1 MKSFNKTF
9 TWLSTLLLTVL
20 FAVSGSASAATKDC
34 TPTPTTFNVESLNG
48 TYDVAFAGVTGNT
61 AYTAEYTGSD
71 LALKDASGT
80 TVGTVTVTTPA
91 YDTVR
96 FTVTGA
102 TATAAGNYTIE
113 MPEGALTFKHSVKML
128 NITHPAFTI
137 TLAYAGG
144 TDPIVPEAP
153 KYLTAPALRQAVADK
168 GIALIGIFS
177 PTGTGNRYLT
187 GVATTADVSADGT
200 LAAVRAPQASEVLE
214 VLPADG
220 GYYLRQHAAE
230 EGQGYLACSAGGNFS
245 VVAKASASVWTIA
258 GPGESNYGADVNN
271 WNDLYSDIAG
281 SYNDYM
287 VRFITSG
294 QYMNCQG
301 ATAVGGVRPGTGA
314 WSFNYVYNYVE
325 AAPAGFAYGTIW
337 EGTLTYASWST
348 STDVSF
354 KADFFKD
361 LKVGDKIVVTVQKTD
376 ASAWGAIRPEGEDW
390 TGALTS
396 SIDYVAAEGGDVQT
410 ITFKVSEELLAGL
423 QAHGLR
429 FSGDNIVV
437 SKIEVLE
444 GGGEDASEHLWEGS
458 VDFVSWSPSGSLEV
472 AASEF
477 DALEVGQ
484 ALAVTCKKITDGVW
498 AALRAEGADWCG
510 ALAEQEYVE
519 LADGVEEQVI
529 YLPITEAFLA
539 DLKAHGLRFSG
550 DNLNITLVDVVDE
563 IPAEPADLPFT
574 VGKKYAVWFNNAD
587 KQYFWEDKDGVANEI
602 RCNDGDIA
610 TRNELES
617 YSNTVYWTMG
627 GDDANGY
634 TFTNATTGKHILA
647 PASLSAG
654 AAFLLSD
661 SEATGFDVVKMDNGY
676 YRFYIHGQT
685 TYYLAHT
692 SRNSHL
698 VTMYNVADYGLAEN
712 GGASVVQFEEIP
724 DHYDYTLA
732 LVDAPAGATVTI
744 GGEARA
750 DGAEFSTENRLN
762 TADIAVVA
770 EGYSYSIDITA
781 GVVTIT
787 FKKLPITAGKKYV
800 ISSVA
805 HANDA
810 VYYLTNDGTNTKLA
824 RSTEY
829 PTEDQYWTAESVSV
843 GANGGVNVSFVNNGK
858 YFAFM
863 ATTTEA
869 KHAVMLTQ
877 DDVDAENFFNVQDNL
892 NYWPDKATDTRFLY
906 LAVKDDNTN
915 IGWGSWQ
922 GTGIRTTGYSYQFK
936 FDEIAEEEEPVSY
949 TEGDFYVK
957 NEASGKY
964 FGFVGTSTSDGNFG
978 PVEEADKL
986 VCTVTQPEEGT
997 FNIQLFGF
1005 NYVSCGSN
1013 GGFSNNKAAN
1023 ALQLFKV
1030 NGSSAVKATTI
1041 EEGAEYLIV
1050 GNKNGTDY
1058 ALSNGTNGKTGAD
1071 LRTAGIAVTI
1081 TDNTISTVFGV
1092 CKWTFEHYVNTD
1104 TREAL
1109 EGVYVKNGEG
1119 KFFGIGASDI
1129 DILDEGQTWTI
1140 APVKTEEKAYTLE
1153 NTSIDAVKRFVNTG
1167 SNGYLSKSEDYNA
1180 RSVYFYELTNATTGE
1195 CTLVEQ
1201 PELGKTYAMV
1211 IHNIT
1216 TGYPG
1221 YYAIYSGLAKN
1232 KTDRGDVISL
1242 GTELPTSLTIDATL
1256 SSSNGTITPAKAL
1269 WTLTD
1274 TAEDP
1279 DQDELAGKSIE
1290 NYSEKATTIQ
1300 PNTWYV
1306 LTQTRNGETPAYDSE
1321 LGGQILRAA
1330 VGFNIPKGA
1339 NAEEY
1344 AQYLIRLLPTEYE
1357 GTYYMQWG
1365 NGNYWGASLNSV
1377 DNIESAGMY
1386 KVYNINGE
1394 ETHFGINVTADGTTL
1409 GQPLDNNGAG
1419 QNVAFWGSGEV
1430 KSLNGNNDWK
1440 FYPVELGTYDPEQ
1453 LVRNAEM
1460 AELVAQLEKTM
1471 AKNNLAQVGDN
1482 LITEE
1487 TQFSSNYSDSAE
1499 GKSFAALIDENATTF
1514 WHTDWHSMP
1523 AEGTHPTLEIELAEP
1538 VSGDIQLTF
1547 MRRNVVHDHAT
1558 GMQILTST
1566 DGTNYTE
1573 ATQVELPFTE
1583 GGEVVRGIFN
1593 LPEAVK
1599 YLSIYALNNVK
1610 NDGTA
1615 EDMASRNYWHAAEL
1629 QLNKYISATPL
1640 NEQYPDA
1647 AAALQQAIDAAKAID
1662 KPSAED
1668 IAALASAFDAYN
1680 AAISGEE
1687 PEEGFWVLA
1696 SEASAPVA
1704 GKTYALKNVS
1714 RNNYASNHGVLNSFD
1729 GHVSDAVWTIE
1740 TTGNT
1745 VDGAPTYYLY
1755 NKAEK
1760 AYWKNDDF
1768 EGNPGLDGYDIHNY
1782 CGTNAYWTNTKAEAM
1797 EVTILAAG
1805 STETWRTQGAGSE
1818 GYILALNRVVPD
1830 GAGGDYYF
1838 KLGQQ
1843 GSDLA
1848 MEPWD
1853 EDVAWYFYEATIG
1866 EEPVGPTFPLTGQ
1879 PYLLKEKD
1887 SGMYLNVI
1895 PDSEDNK
1902 KDVVLKKKGQDLYFT
1917 AVEGGYTITTAD
1929 GLYVGG
1935 FSNGWNMSSKVAQ
1948 TWVVEEV
1955 EGGYALRTADAGKY
1969 LGFDN
1974 VDNEGAAAYR
1984 DKSYSANH
1992 GIFEITAYGTA
2003 ELTAKDKLAAA
2014 IAEAKALNTTDVPED
2029 LVAELNNAIEMA
2041 EGVLNDAASTDA
2053 DYEEAQG
2060 ILEHAANAVKNYVP
2074 QTAAEMFADLN
2085 AALEQARAINELNK
2099 VEGAINETTY
2109 EYELTSTVAGQ
2120 VGYKTYDEVFN
2131 VAEDIAVIE
2140 YLINLAGGT
2149 AEGLEA
2155 LLNEQGESIR
2165 MYTAELVDLIAAYN
2179 NAGWVLPEKDKT
2191 YIIRLAPNDYSWAFH
2206 YSEGALAL
2214 NKWTEVKDNLTAEYA
2229 WTCKGL
2235 EEYKIVNSDLEV
2247 ESLGD
2252 RVRFT
2257 NLAHQDQYLCWKGVT
2272 DNAKAGNTY
2281 WQISGKNSP
2290 QYGAMSMQAYDGS
2303 NHYKFLTIEVYSGSM
2318 NHGDNWNWVNNSTY
2332 SSWYTFEEVDPNQ
2345 FGEIVGVGTVIAPAD
2360 NALRFNVQGQ
2370 RIAKDVRGINIVN
2383 GKKLIRK

>member
-80 TVGTVTVTTPA
+80 TVGTVAVTTPA

-153 KYLTAPALRQAVADK
+153 KYLTAPALRQAVAEK
-168 GIALIGIFS
+168 GIALIGILGVTT
-177 PTGTGNRYLT
+177 TGDKYINGSTQT
-187 GVATTADVSADGT
+187 SHASADGT
-200 LAAVRAPQASEVLE
+200 LAGVRAPEEAEVIE
-214 VLPADG
+214 VIPAEG

-230 EGQGYLACSAGGNFS
+230 AGQGYLACAGGSNFTITDQ
-245 VVAKASASVWTIA
+245 AGANIWTIV
-258 GPGESNYGADVNN
+258 GPDETGYGDVSGF
-271 WNDLYSDIAG
+271 DDIYPDIAKEL
-281 SYNDYM
+281 NPYM
-287 VRFITSG
+287 VRFISQG
-294 QYMNCQG
+294 QYLNGQ
-301 ATAVGGVRPGTGA
+301 AYGGTGGLRGGTGA
-314 WSFNYVYNYVE
+314 WSFNYVYSYEE
-325 AAPAGFAYGTIW
+325 AAPADI
-337 EGTLTYASWST
+337 
-348 STDVSF
+348 
-354 KADFFKD
+354 
-361 LKVGDKIVVTVQKTD
+361 
-376 ASAWGAIRPEGEDW
+376 
-390 TGALTS
+390 
-396 SIDYVAAEGGDVQT
+396 
-410 ITFKVSEELLAGL
+410 
-423 QAHGLR
+423 
-429 FSGDNIVV
+429 
-437 SKIEVLE
+437 
-444 GGGEDASEHLWEGS
+444 
-458 VDFVSWSPSGSLEV
+458 
-472 AASEF
+472 
-477 DALEVGQ
+477 
-484 ALAVTCKKITDGVW
+484 
-498 AALRAEGADWCG
+498 
-510 ALAEQEYVE
+510 
-519 LADGVEEQVI
+519 
-529 YLPITEAFLA
+529 
-539 DLKAHGLRFSG
+539 
-550 DNLNITLVDVVDE
+550 
-563 IPAEPADLPFT
+563 PFT

-627 GDDANGY
+627 GDATNGY

-698 VTMYNVADYGLAEN
+698 VTMYNVADYGLTEN

-732 LVDAPAGATVTI
+732 LVDVPAGATVTI

-750 DGAEFSTENRLN
+750 DGAEFTTENRLN

-829 PTEDQYWTAESVSV
+829 PAEDQYWTAESVSV
-843 GANGGVNVSFVNNGK
+843 GADGGINVSFVNNGK

-869 KHAVMLTQ
+869 GHAVKLTQ
-877 DDVDAENFFNVQDNL
+877 DDVDADNFFNVQDNL

-906 LAVKDDNTN
+906 LAVKDDNTT
-915 IGWGSWQ
+915 IGWGAWQ
-922 GTGIRTTGYSYQFK
+922 GAAIRTTGYSYQFK

-964 FGFVGTSTSDGNFG
+964 FGFVGTSTSNGNFG

-1081 TDNTISTVFGV
+1081 TDNTISTVFGA
-1092 CKWTFEHYVNTD
+1092 CKWTFEHYVSTD

-1109 EGVYVKNGEG
+1109 DGVYLKNGEG
-1119 KFFGIGASDI
+1119 KFFGIGATDI

-1153 NTSIDAVKRFVNTG
+1153 NSSIDAVKRFVNTG

-1216 TGYPG
+1216 SGYPG

-1274 TAEDP
+1274 TAEEPEPEPKQFVLGPEDISAKKAYIIYTTARGGLTVASE
-1279 DQDELAGKSIE
+1279 DAATLSGTGQTGVGQTAADKTNVFQQFAFVGYEGEYYLYSVGAKKYVSISGLTE
-1290 NYSEKATTIQ
+1290 NAANAVQFADADDTTVRLLFDAAH
-1300 PNTWYV
+1300 NF
-1306 LTQTRNGETPAYDSE
+1306 N
-1321 LGGQILRAA
+1321 LGGSKQYLCDTWNAKDAGNSFIIEVAADFDQTALVEAIAA
-1330 VGFNIPKGA
+1330 VIEQQKLNDA
-1339 NAEEY
+1339 LAEAIAEAKAAY
-1344 AQYLIRLLPTEYE
+1344 AE
-1357 GTYYMQWG
+1357 
-1365 NGNYWGASLNSV
+1365 N
-1377 DNIESAGMY
+1377 
-1386 KVYNINGE
+1386 
-1394 ETHFGINVTADGTTL
+1394 NV
-1409 GQPLDNNGAG
+1409 P
-1419 QNVAFWGSGEV
+1419 
-1430 KSLNGNNDWK
+1430 
-1440 FYPVELGTYDPEQ
+1440 
-1453 LVRNAEM
+1453 
-1460 AELVAQLEKTM
+1460 AELSE
-1471 AKNNLAQVGDN
+1471 G
-1482 LITEE
+1482 LITEAS
-1487 TQFSSNYSDSAE
+1487 QFSSEYSDSDE
-1499 GKSFAALIDENATTF
+1499 GKDFGALIDNDVNTF
-1514 WHTDWHSMP
+1514 WHSDWHGTAP
-1523 AEGTHPTLEIELAEP
+1523 EGEHSFDVELAEP
-1538 VSGDIQLTF
+1538 VEGQVAVTII
-1547 MRRNVVHDHAT
+1547 RRNVTDAQVTVLGVQASADGVEYTDIDAVDLPYKEKGETVT
-1558 GMQILTST
+1558 GVF
-1566 DGTNYTE
+1566 NVPE
-1573 ATQVELPFTE
+1573 ATKYFRFYAKEKSSDKVFWYIADFQLFA
-1583 GGEVVRGIFN
+1583 
-1593 LPEAVK
+1593 AVQP
-1599 YLSIYALNNVK
+1599 SK
-1610 NDGTA
+1610 NA
-1615 EDMASRNYWHAAEL
+1615 ENP
-1629 QLNKYISATPL
+1629 TV
-1640 NEQYPDA
+1640 
-1647 AAALQQAIDAAKAID
+1647 AAALQEAINAAKAVEN
-1662 KPSAED
+1662 ATQED
-1668 IAALASAFDAYN
+1668 IDALVNALSAYN
-1680 AAISGEE
+1680 AAIGAEE

-1714 RNNYASNHGVLNSFD
+1714 RNNYASNHGVQASFD
-1729 GHVSDAVWTIE
+1729 GHASDAVWTIE
-1740 TTGNT
+1740 TTGNN

-1818 GYILALNRVVPD
+1818 GYILALNRVVPSGD
-1830 GAGGDYYF
+1830 GGNYYF

-1853 EDVAWYFYEATIG
+1853 EDVAWYFYEATVG
-1866 EEPVGPTFPLTGQ
+1866 EEPVGPIEPEFPLTGQ
-1879 PYLLKEKD
+1879 PYLIKEKD

-1974 VDNEGAAAYR
+1974 IENEGAAAYRDKNYATNHGIFEFELNVFPAEGKAYQFKEKDSGMFLNVIPDSPDNKKDVVLKKTAQALYFTAVEGGYTIATENGLYVGASPANTWNMSSLNAQTWVVEEVEGGYALRTADAGNYLGFDTVDNEGAAAYR
-1984 DKSYSANH
+1984 DKNYATHH

-2014 IAEAKALNTTDVPED
+2014 IAEAKALNTTGVPTD
-2029 LVAELNNAIEMA
+2029 LVEELNNAIEMA
-2041 EGVLNDAASTDA
+2041 EGVLADETSTDA

-2074 QTAAEMFADLN
+2074 QTAAEMFADLK
-2085 AALEQARAINELNK
+2085 AALEQATAILEANK
-2099 VEGAINETTY
+2099 VEGQLNETTY
-2109 EYELTSTVAGQ
+2109 EYELTSTVAGK
-2120 VGYKTYDEVFN
+2120 VGYKPYDEVFN
-2131 VAEDIAVIE
+2131 IGEDVAA
-2140 YLINLAGGT
+2140 INWILELVGNNADV
-2149 AEGLEA
+2149 LEA
-2155 LLNEQGESIR
+2155 LLNEDGMSIR
-2165 MYTAELVDLIAAYN
+2165 MYTAELVDLIAAYEA
-2179 NAGWVLPEKDKT
+2179 AGWVLPEKDKT
-2191 YIIRLAPNDYSWAFH
+2191 YIIRLAPDQYSWAFN
-2206 YSEGALAL
+2206 YSEGALTL
-2214 NKWTEVKDNLTAEYA
+2214 NKWSEVKDALTAEYA

-2257 NLAHQDQYLCWKGVT
+2257 NLAHQNQYLCWKGVT

-2318 NHGDNWNWVNNSTY
+2318 NHGDSWNWVSNSTY

-2345 FGEIVGVGTVIAPAD
+2345 FGEIVGIGTVIAPAD

-2370 RIAKDVRGINIVN
+2370 RIAKDVRGISIVN

>member
-20 FAVSGSASAATKDC
+20 FAVSGSAGAATKDC

-80 TVGTVTVTTPA
+80 TVGTVAVTTPA

-137 TLAYAGG
+137 TLAYAGS
-144 TDPIVPEAP
+144 TEPIVPEAP

-168 GIALIGIFS
+168 GIALIGILGVTT
-177 PTGTGNRYLT
+177 TGDKYINGSTQT
-187 GVATTADVSADGT
+187 SHASADGT
-200 LAAVRAPQASEVLE
+200 LAGVRAPEEAEVIE
-214 VLPADG
+214 VIPAEG

-230 EGQGYLACSAGGNFS
+230 AGQGYLACAGGSNFTITDQ
-245 VVAKASASVWTIA
+245 AGANIWTIV
-258 GPGESNYGADVNN
+258 GPDETGYGDVSGY
-271 WNDLYSDIAG
+271 DDIYSDIAKEL
-281 SYNDYM
+281 NPYM
-287 VRFITSG
+287 VRFISQG
-294 QYMNCQG
+294 QYLNGQ
-301 ATAVGGVRPGTGA
+301 AYGGTGGLRGGTGA
-314 WSFNYVYNYVE
+314 WSFNYVYSYEE
-325 AAPAGFAYGTIW
+325 A
-337 EGTLTYASWST
+337 
-348 STDVSF
+348 V
-354 KADFFKD
+354 
-361 LKVGDKIVVTVQKTD
+361 
-376 ASAWGAIRPEGEDW
+376 
-390 TGALTS
+390 
-396 SIDYVAAEGGDVQT
+396 
-410 ITFKVSEELLAGL
+410 
-423 QAHGLR
+423 
-429 FSGDNIVV
+429 
-437 SKIEVLE
+437 
-444 GGGEDASEHLWEGS
+444 
-458 VDFVSWSPSGSLEV
+458 
-472 AASEF
+472 
-477 DALEVGQ
+477 
-484 ALAVTCKKITDGVW
+484 
-498 AALRAEGADWCG
+498 
-510 ALAEQEYVE
+510 
-519 LADGVEEQVI
+519 
-529 YLPITEAFLA
+529 
-539 DLKAHGLRFSG
+539 
-550 DNLNITLVDVVDE
+550 
-563 IPAEPADLPFT
+563 PADIPFT
-574 VGKKYAVWFNNAD
+574 VGKKYVVWFKANS
-587 KQYFWEDKDGVANEI
+587 KFYFWNDQDGVANEV
-602 RCNDGDIA
+602 RTPDDIA
-610 TRNELES
+610 DRNALES
-617 YSNTVYWTMG
+617 KTNTAYWIMG
-627 GDDANGY
+627 GNATDGY
-634 TFTNATTGKHILA
+634 TFTNATTGKNIVA
-647 PASLSAG
+647 PATLKAG
-654 AAFLLSD
+654 ADFVLSND
-661 SEATGFDVVKMDNGY
+661 PATGFDVVKMDNGY
-676 YRFYIHGQT
+676 YRFYVHGQT
-685 TYYLAHT
+685 EYFMAHT
-692 SRNSHL
+692 SHNTHHI
-698 VTMYNVADYGLAEN
+698 TMWNVATYGLDANE
-712 GGASVVQFEEIP
+712 GGAGVVQFEEIP

-732 LVDAPAGATVTI
+732 LVDAPAGVTVTI
-744 GGEARA
+744 GGEART

-770 EGYSYSIDITA
+770 EGYTYSIDITD

-787 FKKLPITAGKKYV
+787 FKKIPFTAGKKYV
-800 ISSVA
+800 ISSVG
-805 HANDA
+805 HANEA

-829 PTEDQYWTAESVSV
+829 PAEAQYWTAESVSV
-843 GANGGVNVSFVNNGK
+843 AADGGINVSFVNNGK
-858 YFAFM
+858 YFAFG
-863 ATTTEA
+863 ATTAEA
-869 KHAVMLTQ
+869 GHAVKLTQ
-877 DDVDAENFFNVQDNL
+877 DDVDAENFYNVQDYL
-892 NYWPDKATDTRFLY
+892 NYWPDKSTDTRFLY

-915 IGWGSWQ
+915 IGWGNWQ
-922 GTGIRTTGYSYQFK
+922 GTGIRSAGYSYQFK

-1081 TDNTISTVFGV
+1081 TDNTISTVFGA

-1119 KFFGIGASDI
+1119 KFFGIGATDI

-1221 YYAIYSGLAKN
+1221 YYAIYSGLAN
-1232 KTDRGDVISL
+1232 GKTDRGDVISL

-1274 TAEDP
+1274 TAEEPEPEPVFVEGTPIAAIEEFTDGATVYLQDAKFSKYIVNATTVADEPDVNCYITLEQVAENNFRLKLSNGKYLSYDP
-1279 DQDELAGKSIE
+1279 ETIGNDAAAYDEEDQA
-1290 NYSEKATTIQ
+1290 KATVYT
-1300 PNTWYV
+1300 V
-1306 LTQTRNGETPAYDSE
+1306 
-1321 LGGQILRAA
+1321 
-1330 VGFNIPKGA
+1330 V
-1339 NAEEY
+1339 
-1344 AQYLIRLLPTEYE
+1344 AQ
-1357 GTYYMQWG
+1357 
-1365 NGNYWGASLNSV
+1365 GNYWR
-1377 DNIESAGMY
+1377 
-1386 KVYNINGE
+1386 
-1394 ETHFGINVTADGTTL
+1394 F
-1409 GQPLDNNGAG
+1409 QF
-1419 QNVAFWGSGEV
+1419 AF
-1430 KSLNGNNDWK
+1430 
-1440 FYPVELGTYDPEQ
+1440 
-1453 LVRNAEM
+1453 A
-1460 AELVAQLEKTM
+1460 
-1471 AKNNLAQVGDN
+1471 
-1482 LITEE
+1482 
-1487 TQFSSNYSDSAE
+1487 
-1499 GKSFAALIDENATTF
+1499 ENAT
-1514 WHTDWHSMP
+1514 
-1523 AEGTHPTLEIELAEP
+1523 AEQTYNIVGGSAPIITWNKPDGAI
-1538 VSGDIQLTF
+1538 
-1547 MRRNVVHDHAT
+1547 RRN
-1558 GMQILTST
+1558 
-1566 DGTNYTE
+1566 
-1573 ATQVELPFTE
+1573 FT
-1583 GGEVVRGIFN
+1583 VYKV
-1593 LPEAVK
+1593 
-1599 YLSIYALNNVK
+1599 
-1610 NDGTA
+1610 
-1615 EDMASRNYWHAAEL
+1615 ASEE
-1629 QLNKYISATPL
+1629 P
-1640 NEQYPDA
+1640 
-1647 AAALQQAIDAAKAID
+1647 ID
-1662 KPSAED
+1662 
-1668 IAALASAFDAYN
+1668 
-1680 AAISGEE
+1680 

-1714 RNNYASNHGVLNSFD
+1714 RNNYASNHGVQASFD

-1740 TTGNT
+1740 STGNT

-1818 GYILALNRVVPD
+1818 GYILALNRVVPSGD
-1830 GAGGDYYF
+1830 GGNYYF

-1853 EDVAWYFYEATIG
+1853 EDVAWYFYEATVG
-1866 EEPVGPTFPLTGQ
+1866 EEPVGPIEPEFPLTGQ

-1969 LGFDN
+1969 LGFDTIDN
-1974 VDNEGAAAYR
+1974 EGAAAYRDKNYATNHGIFEFELDVFPAEGKAYQFKEKDSGMFLNVIPDSPDNKKDVVLKKTAQALYFTAVEGGYTIATEDGLYVGASPANTWNMSSLNAQTWVVEEVEGGYALRTADAGKYLGFDTVDNEGAAAYR

-2003 ELTAKDKLAAA
+2003 ELTAQDKLAAA
-2014 IAEAKALNTTDVPED
+2014 IAEAKALNTTGVPTD
-2029 LVAELNNAIEMA
+2029 LVEELNNAIEMA
-2041 EGVLNDAASTDA
+2041 EGVLADETSTDA

-2074 QTAAEMFADLN
+2074 QTAAEMFADLK
-2085 AALEQARAINELNK
+2085 AALEQATAILEANK
-2099 VEGAINETTY
+2099 VEGQLNETTY
-2109 EYELTSTVAGQ
+2109 EYELTSTVAGK
-2120 VGYKTYDEVFN
+2120 VGYKPYDEVFSIGED
-2131 VAEDIAVIE
+2131 VAA
-2140 YLINLAGGT
+2140 INWILELVGNNADV
-2149 AEGLEA
+2149 LEA
-2155 LLNEQGESIR
+2155 LLNEEGMSIR
-2165 MYTAELVDLIAAYN
+2165 MYTAELVDLIAAYEA
-2179 NAGWVLPEKDKT
+2179 AGWVLPEKDKT
-2191 YIIRLAPNDYSWAFH
+2191 YIIRLAPDQYSWAFN
-2206 YSEGALAL
+2206 YSEGALTL
-2214 NKWTEVKDNLTAEYA
+2214 NKWSEVKDALTAEYA

-2235 EEYKIVNSDLEV
+2235 EEYQIVNSDLEV
-2247 ESLGD
+2247 ESLGN

-2257 NLAHQDQYLCWKGVT
+2257 NLAHKDQYLCWKGVT

-2290 QYGAMSMQAYDGS
+2290 QYGAMSMQAFDGS

-2318 NHGDNWNWVNNSTY
+2318 NHGDSWNWVNNSTY

-2345 FGEIVGVGTVIAPAD
+2345 FGEIVGIGTVIAPAD
-2360 NALRFNVQGQ
+2360 NALRFNIQGQ
-2370 RIAKDVRGINIVN
+2370 RIAKDVRGISIVN

>member
-1 MKSFNKTF
+1 MKSSNKTF

-20 FAVSGSASAATKDC
+20 FAVSGTASAAA
-34 TPTPTTFNVESLNG
+34 E
-48 TYDVAFAGVTGNT
+48 Y
-61 AYTAEYTGSD
+61 YTAT
-71 LALKDASGT
+71 
-80 TVGTVTVTTPA
+80 
-91 YDTVR
+91 
-96 FTVTGA
+96 
-102 TATAAGNYTIE
+102 
-113 MPEGALTFKHSVKML
+113 
-128 NITHPAFTI
+128 
-137 TLAYAGG
+137 
-144 TDPIVPEAP
+144 
-153 KYLTAPALRQAVADK
+153 ALRQAVADN
-168 GIALIGIFS
+168 GSALIGIFS
-177 PTGTGNRYLT
+177 PTTSGNRYLN

-271 WNDLYSDIAG
+271 WNDLYTDIAG

-301 ATAVGGVRPGTGA
+301 ATAVGGVRGGTGA

-325 AAPAGFAYGTIW
+325 
-337 EGTLTYASWST
+337 
-348 STDVSF
+348 
-354 KADFFKD
+354 
-361 LKVGDKIVVTVQKTD
+361 
-376 ASAWGAIRPEGEDW
+376 PE
-390 TGALTS
+390 
-396 SIDYVAAEGGDVQT
+396 
-410 ITFKVSEELLAGL
+410 EE
-423 QAHGLR
+423 
-429 FSGDNIVV
+429 
-437 SKIEVLE
+437 
-444 GGGEDASEHLWEGS
+444 
-458 VDFVSWSPSGSLEV
+458 P
-472 AASEF
+472 
-477 DALEVGQ
+477 
-484 ALAVTCKKITDGVW
+484 T
-498 AALRAEGADWCG
+498 
-510 ALAEQEYVE
+510 
-519 LADGVEEQVI
+519 
-529 YLPITEAFLA
+529 
-539 DLKAHGLRFSG
+539 
-550 DNLNITLVDVVDE
+550 
-563 IPAEPADLPFT
+563 ADLPFT
-574 VGKKYAVWFNNAD
+574 VGKKYVVWFNNVE
-587 KQYFWEDKDGVANEI
+587 KLYFWEDRDGVANEVRANAGNGQEI
-602 RCNDGDIA
+602 NSRD
-610 TRNELES
+610 ELET
-617 YSNTVYWTMG
+617 YTNTAYWTIG
-627 GDDANGY
+627 GDAANGY
-634 TFTNATTGKHILA
+634 TFTNVATGKHILA
-647 PASLSAG
+647 PATLSGG

-692 SRNSHL
+692 SHNSHL
-698 VTMYNVADYGLAEN
+698 VTMYNVADYGLSTD
-712 GGASVVQFEEIP
+712 GGAGVVQFEEIP

-829 PTEDQYWTAESVSV
+829 PTEDKYWTAESVSV

-877 DDVDAENFFNVQDNL
+877 DDVDADNFYNVQDNL

-915 IGWGSWQ
+915 IGWGGWQ
-922 GTGIRTTGYSYQFK
+922 GTGIRTDGYSYQFK

-964 FGFVGTSTSDGNFG
+964 FGFIGTSTSDGNFG

-1050 GNKNGTDY
+1050 GNKGGTDY

-1081 TDNTISTVFGV
+1081 TDNTISTVFGA

-1109 EGVYVKNGEG
+1109 DGVYLKNGEG
-1119 KFFGIGASDI
+1119 KFFGIGATDI

-1216 TGYPG
+1216 SGYPG
-1221 YYAIYSGLAKN
+1221 YYAIYSGLAN
-1232 KTDRGDVISL
+1232 GKTDRGDVISL

-1274 TAEDP
+1274 TAIDEPEPKQFVLGPEDISAKKAYIIYTTARGG
-1279 DQDELAGKSIE
+1279 LTVA
-1290 NYSEKATTIQ
+1290 SEEATTLSGTMQ
-1300 PNTWYV
+1300 SGVGQTNADKTNV
-1306 LTQTRNGETPAYDSE
+1306 LQQFAF
-1321 LGGQILRAA
+1321 
-1330 VGFNIPKGA
+1330 VG
-1339 NAEEY
+1339 
-1344 AQYLIRLLPTEYE
+1344 YE
-1357 GTYYMQWG
+1357 GTYYLYNVGAKKYVSISGLTEQPVNAIQFADADDTTVRLLFDASHNFNLGGGKQYLCDGWNSKDAG
-1365 NGNYWGASLNSV
+1365 NSFIIEVASDFDQTALAEAIAAVVEQQKLN
-1377 DNIESAGMY
+1377 DA
-1386 KVYNINGE
+1386 
-1394 ETHFGINVTADGTTL
+1394 L
-1409 GQPLDNNGAG
+1409 
-1419 QNVAFWGSGEV
+1419 
-1430 KSLNGNNDWK
+1430 
-1440 FYPVELGTYDPEQ
+1440 
-1453 LVRNAEM
+1453 AE
-1460 AELVAQLEKTM
+1460 AIAQ
-1471 AKNNLAQVGDN
+1471 AQVAYAENNIPAEVSSEG
-1482 LITEE
+1482 LITEP
-1487 TQFSSNYSDSAE
+1487 TQFSSPNTTTDGQCSSA
-1499 GKSFAALIDENATTF
+1499 DEVYPYLLDNDANTY
-1514 WHTDWHSMP
+1514 WHSSW
-1523 AEGTHPTLEIELAEP
+1523 EGGQVPMHTHYLQVELNEEIQGELLL
-1538 VSGDIQLTF
+1538 QMT
-1547 MRRNVVHDHAT
+1547 RRNVLGNHITLMSIDASADGET
-1558 GMQILTST
+1558 YAPAGQI
-1566 DGTNYTE
+1566 Y
-1573 ATQVELPFTE
+1573 LPFAE
-1583 GGEVVRGIFN
+1583 GGEVVSNAFV
-1593 LPEAVK
+1593 LPQATK
-1599 YLSIYALNNVK
+1599 YLRLYA
-1610 NDGTA
+1610 DETA
-1615 EDMASRNYWHAAEL
+1615 GNQANLGYWHAAEL
-1629 QLNKYISATPL
+1629 QLFAAVQPSKNAANPTVSAG
-1640 NEQYPDA
+1640 
-1647 AAALQQAIDAAKAID
+1647 LQEAIAAAKAVEN
-1662 KPSAED
+1662 ATQED
-1668 IAALASAFDAYN
+1668 IDALTNALSVYN
-1680 AAISGEE
+1680 ASISSED

-1714 RNNYASNHGVLNSFD
+1714 KNNYASNHGVLNSFD

-1782 CGTNAYWTNTKAEAM
+1782 SGTNAYWTNTKAEAM

-1805 STETWRTQGAGSE
+1805 SDATWRTAGAGSE

-1830 GAGGDYYF
+1830 GEGGDFYF

-1974 VDNEGAAAYR
+1974 IENEGAAAYRDKNYATNHGIFEFELDVFPAEGKAYQFKEKDSGMFLNVIPDSPDNKKDVILKKTAQALYFTAVEGGYTIATEDGLYVGASPANTWNMSSLNAQTWVVEEVEGGYALRTADAGKYLGFDNIDNEGAAAYR

-2014 IAEAKALNTTDVPED
+2014 IAEAKALSTTDVPED

-2041 EGVLNDAASTDA
+2041 EGVLNDAAATDA
-2053 DYEEAQG
+2053 DYDEARG

-2318 NHGDNWNWVNNSTY
+2318 NHGDSWNWVNNSTY

-2345 FGEIVGVGTVIAPAD
+2345 FGEIVGIGTVIAPAD